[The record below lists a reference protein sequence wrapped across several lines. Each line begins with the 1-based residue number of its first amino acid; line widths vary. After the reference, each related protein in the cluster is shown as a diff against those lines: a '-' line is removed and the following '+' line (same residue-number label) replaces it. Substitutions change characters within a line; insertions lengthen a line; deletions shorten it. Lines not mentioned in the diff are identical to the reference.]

1 MGPSGDRGGAQ
12 AEAEAAIAVGARP
25 SNFRRNCPRS
35 SHSTMTAC
43 RTTDAADNIQTYSS
57 RAQGCI
63 DSQIAGPAKVIR
75 RLALPIRAGRV
86 SPSAWKVPDAVK
98 IRAEGRKF
106 S

>member
-1 MGPSGDRGGAQ
+1 M
-12 AEAEAAIAVGARP
+12 AAC
-25 SNFRRNCPRS
+25 N
-35 SHSTMTAC
+35 
-43 RTTDAADNIQTYSS
+43 TTDAADSIQTWSS
-57 RAQGCI
+57 RAHGWPE
-63 DSQIAGPAKVIR
+63 SQIAGPAKVIR